1 MKNSRV
7 ALLVLLCVLLI
18 AGAGILS
25 ADEAKPD
32 VTPVISRPGALVFKD
47 DFGKEKIGPE
57 WKPLHGTCWKIVE
70 GTLKG
75 EPSTKEYQQTQ
86 IAKHYPVYEEKLAE
100 KEGDLMK
107 TLAAMKL
114 QKKNEELQERI
125 EKLEKL
131 VRGMTAAN
139 PSVGDGPKG

>member
-1 MKNSRV
+1 MKREPAVKNSRV

-75 EPSTKEYQQTQ
+75 EPSTKEYQQPQ
-86 IAKHYPVYEEKLAE
+86 KLKPPQNCRAAARQPM
-100 KEGDLMK
+100 GDRDQRNYLGVRVIIRK
-107 TLAAMKL
+107 ASTATPR
-114 QKKNEELQERI
+114 KK
-125 EKLEKL
+125 
-131 VRGMTAAN
+131 
-139 PSVGDGPKG
+139 

>member
-1 MKNSRV
+1 MKKESPVQNSRV
-7 ALLVLLCVLLI
+7 SLLVLSCVLLI

-86 IAKHYPVYEEKLAE
+86 IAKHYSVYEEKLTE

-114 QKKNEELQERI
+114 QKKNTIQL
-125 EKLEKL
+125 
-131 VRGMTAAN
+131 N
-139 PSVGDGPKG
+139 